1 MKWQACSQGLTYD
14 ADDGFVVYFDVESGR
29 THLLSEV
36 AAWLL
41 AELAV
46 NPLSTEQLQE
56 RVVDQV
62 ESVSEPEVEKLVE
75 ALLLKLQSFDLVES
89 T

>member
-1 MKWQACSQGLTYD
+1 MKWQACFTGLTYD

-29 THLLSEV
+29 THLLSEI

-46 NPLSTEQLQE
+46 NPLSTEQL
-56 RVVDQV
+56 R
-62 ESVSEPEVEKLVE
+62 SVL
-75 ALLLKLQSFDLVES
+75 S
-89 T
+89 TEWKASPNRRSRSWWRHCFWNCNPLIW